1 MKIGEGCPH
10 SMPRPPE
17 RLFKWRHQFPFLAQA
32 AELAAVEN
40 QRRRGGKLAQLDL
53 ADENH
58 VVAFRVAAAVVAFE
72 PGRCATARIRCFPTD
87 RCRAWRTAWPDVP
100 GRPTAR

>member
-72 PGRCATARIRCFPTD
+72 PGRRALENGLAGARQLVFGVFPRID
-87 RCRAWRTAWPDVP
+87 A
-100 GRPTAR
+100 ARGELL